1 MTADW
6 CDLCELPLSQCP
18 HGAPPPPPRPA
29 VKATPVRTRTAKPAT
44 TRAAGTR
51 RTPGEAAPRP
61 PAQPRTPPGRTPQT
75 EFRKHLL
82 AVLATYPVAA
92 ERDVVLDEM
101 GERMTLTTQDRGIT
115 ADGQVRW
122 RRAAMKERAAMAE
135 EGLVASEGH
144 ALWVLTPVGR
154 SLAAEQ
160 AEPEPES
167 ESESE
172 SESDEPTD

>member
-1 MTADW
+1 MSVDW
-6 CDLCELPLSQCP
+6 CDLCELPKSQCP

-29 VKATPVRTRTAKPAT
+29 KEATPVRTRSVRSTSAGARGSAT
-44 TRAAGTR
+44 SAA
-51 RTPGEAAPRP
+51 PAAPRP
-61 PAQPRTPPGRTPQT
+61 PAKPRTPPGRTPQT

-92 ERDVVLDEM
+92 ERDAVLDEM

-144 ALWVLTPVGR
+144 ALWVLTATGR
-154 SLAAEQ
+154 SLAAEL
-160 AEPEPES
+160 AEEES
-167 ESESE
+167 GSEESGDSQG
-172 SESDEPTD
+172 